1 MGDAYGASDGCV
13 TRVGSLKETEGCY
26 LRREIGG
33 LCCVADEIPQH
44 LVDQA
49 IWAFSTHHFRQQ
61 WVMCGYVVG

>member
-1 MGDAYGASDGCV
+1 MRDASGDRDEFV

-44 LVDQA
+44 FVDQA
-49 IWAFSTHHFRQQ
+49 IWAFSTHHF
-61 WVMCGYVVG
+61 